1 MEAHLEGETHNG
13 SITLETEELD
23 RDIDFKTHN
32 GKIKITTEKEP
43 SDVQFNVSVDNGKVD
58 ILNKYDRDAVIGE
71 GKNIIK
77 LATHNGSISVTK

>member
-1 MEAHLEGETHNG
+1 MEGSLKGETHNG
-13 SITLETEELD
+13 SIALETAELD
-23 RDIDFKTHN
+23 RNIDFKTHN

-58 ILNKYDRDAVIGE
+58 ILNKYDRDAVIGK
-71 GKNIIK
+71 GKNTIK